1 MDMLEIECCICG
13 YHVYHDVWEAAID
26 EEFVCRPER
35 SNSARIDVPPSSIE
49 KRLAA
54 ALIPFSLEYLPILI
68 LVFSYSLI

>member
-35 SNSARIDVPPSSIE
+35 SNSAWIDVPP
-49 KRLAA
+49 
-54 ALIPFSLEYLPILI
+54 
-68 LVFSYSLI
+68 